1 MKRPLASPN
10 TTAILALLVLHSQL
24 IAQDPTNRPQRYRNL
39 TQVQA
44 AELER
49 KVDSLIREVGVIESA
64 KVVEIKASVEGP
76 ILELIPAGTMVVQGD
91 QMGRL
96 DPSQLEEKVSESRIA
111 STTMRSAVMEAEG
124 SIKRYAL
131 QLDSAREMTGKRVE
145 LAELNQRVA
154 ETEAS
159 VRTSDLE
166 DQIKAAKA
174 MRAARVLA
182 LEKLKSGD
190 RAELAEA
197 EAEMIAAEADV
208 ASLERQL
215 KLNAMLA
222 KRNQTEM
229 QLAVSEAKGDRM
241 ISLLDREMK
250 LNQAQTNLDAARHNE
265 EIAANRLKQVE
276 EKLARTVLAA
286 PINGIVSYPVSRR
299 GQPEIEVGVNVRE
312 GQTVA
317 SIADMDQLQV
327 AVLVNETR
335 ISQVRPGQRAA
346 IAVDAFPGRE
356 FAGKVKFVNT
366 VPEPTTY
373 LDRGGK
379 RYKVIVA
386 FDKGASGLRLGM
398 TTMVDIDT
406 TN

>member
-10 TTAILALLVLHSQL
+10 TTAILALLVLHGQL

-96 DPSQLEEKVSESRIA
+96 DPSQLEEKVSESRVA

-159 VRTSDLE
+159 VKTSDLE

-190 RAELAEA
+190 KAELAEA

-222 KRNQTEM
+222 QRNQTEM

-335 ISQVRPGQRAA
+335 ISQVRPGQRAG
-346 IAVDAFPGRE
+346 IAVDAFPARE

-386 FDKGASGLRLGM
+386 FDKGASALRLGM